1 MFEIP
6 MFRRAA
12 VAAVVFAVASGA
24 SLAQTQVKSG
34 FNVFSVEQDVEIG
47 RQSAVE
53 AERQLP
59 LLRDSSVESYVERVG
74 RRLAD
79 AASGPKFPYTF
90 KVVNASDIN
99 AFALPG
105 GPTYVTRGLLD
116 AVRNEGS
123 SRA

>member
-1 MFEIP
+1 MHENSS
-6 MFRRAA
+6 FRRAA

-79 AASGPKFPYTF
+79 ATPGPKNDTI
-90 KVVNASDIN
+90 VELNTAWNA
-99 AFALPG
+99 G
-105 GPTYVTRGLLD
+105 GGD
-116 AVRNEGS
+116 WG
-123 SRA
+123 